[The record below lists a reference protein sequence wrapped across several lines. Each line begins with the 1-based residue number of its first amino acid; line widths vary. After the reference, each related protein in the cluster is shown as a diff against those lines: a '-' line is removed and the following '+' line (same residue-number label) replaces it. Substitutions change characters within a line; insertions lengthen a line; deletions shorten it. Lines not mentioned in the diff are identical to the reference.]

1 MTRIAI
7 VGAGAIGGWVAAR
20 LASAGLTVS
29 LLARGATAAAIA
41 ADGLTLEEADR
52 RISVRPAV
60 SDDAATLGPQDLVVF
75 ATKAHALATAAEAAR
90 PLIGSDT
97 LVLPMLNGV
106 PWWFLARDGV
116 QLDSVDHGGR
126 IARALPLEQVIGCV
140 VHASTAVTAPARIA
154 HKAGNG
160 LIFGEP
166 AGGASARIDRLAALF
181 AQAGFAATASADV
194 RYDIWYKLWGNMTM
208 NPISA
213 LTGADCAAILD
224 EPLVQDFV
232 LRAMAEAADVG
243 AAIGCPIR
251 ESGPDRIS
259 VTRKLGAFRT
269 SMLADA
275 EAGRPLELDAL
286 IGAPREIARRH
297 GIATPNM
304 DALHGLARLF
314 AETRGLVP
322 A

>member
-20 LASAGLTVS
+20 LGAAGFDVS
-29 LLARGATAAAIA
+29 LLARGATLAAVAT
-41 ADGLTLEEADR
+41 DGLTLQEGAR
-52 RISVRPAV
+52 TISVRPAV
-60 SDDAATLGPQDLVVF
+60 SDDAGALGPHDLVVF
-75 ATKAHALATAAEAAR
+75 ATKAHALAAAAAAAE
-90 PLIGSDT
+90 PLIGPDT
-97 LVLPMLNGV
+97 LILPMLNGV
-106 PWWFLARDGV
+106 PWWFLAEGGV
-116 QLDSVDHGGR
+116 GLDNVDPGGR
-126 IARALPLEQVIGCV
+126 IADALPIGQVIGCV
-140 VHASTAVTAPARIA
+140 VHASTAVAAPGRIV

-160 LIFGEP
+160 LILGEP
-166 AGGASARIDRLAALF
+166 AGGRSERVEALAAVF
-181 AQAGFAATASADV
+181 EKAGFAATASTDI

-224 EPLVQDFV
+224 DPLVQDFV
-232 LRAMAEAADVG
+232 LRTMAEAAEIG

-251 ESGPDRIS
+251 ESGADRIA

-286 IGAPREIARRH
+286 IGAPREIARLR